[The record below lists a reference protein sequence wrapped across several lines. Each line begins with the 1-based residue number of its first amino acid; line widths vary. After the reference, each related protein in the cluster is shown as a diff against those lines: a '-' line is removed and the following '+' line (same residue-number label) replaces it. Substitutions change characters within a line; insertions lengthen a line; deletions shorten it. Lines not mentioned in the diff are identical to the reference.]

1 MATKEE
7 IVKQGYITY
16 ENESIKVFWNPKI
29 CQHVGKCVRGNGK
42 VFEVGRRPWIDLS
55 QASAKEIAAVI
66 DQCPSKALQY
76 ELKDSVCI
84 VFEEENNRSAAYDNG
99 KQIGECE
106 FNPSSSAW
114 IITHTGVRPEYEG
127 KGIARKL
134 LLKVVEAARA
144 KKVKITPVCS
154 YAVKVMTGK
163 EEYKDVL

>member
-1 MATKEE
+1 MTKKEE
-7 IVKQGYITY
+7 ILKQGYITY
-16 ENESIKVFWNPKI
+16 ENDSIKVFWNPKL
-29 CQHVGKCVRGNGK
+29 CQHVGRCIRGNGK
-42 VFEVGRRPWIDLS
+42 VFKVGRRPWIDIS
-55 QASAKEIAAVI
+55 QAPANEIAAVI

-76 ELKDSVCI
+76 ELKDSICI
-84 VFEEENNRSAAYDNG
+84 VFEEENNRSVAYDNG

-106 FNPSSSAW
+106 FTPSSSAW

-127 KGIARKL
+127 NGIARKM

-144 KKVKITPVCS
+144 RKVRIIPVCS